1 MVVGKAYYL
10 KTAQYQGLPEP
21 EYFECR
27 EENLPELKDGEC
39 LLEMTHLSVDP
50 YMRVY
55 MARLPEG
62 SALIGSGVGKVTE
75 SKSSKVPVGTVIT
88 AFTGWRTHYVFHES
102 MLDKQVEHFRVVPPE
117 VSPSWS
123 LGVLGLT
130 GMTAYFGFLDI
141 CQPQPG
147 ETVLVNGAAGA
158 VGSVVGQLAKLKGC
172 TVVGCASTDEK
183 CEYLKKIGFDKTFNY
198 RTIDNLGETLKSLC
212 PNGIDCF
219 FDNVG
224 GEFFDTTMDL
234 MNKFGRISLCGAIST
249 YNGPRE
255 TGPRVHQWAI
265 GKDLKIQGFMAPSY
279 AKRYPE
285 ALKEM
290 AQWIKEGKIDVAEHI
305 VEGYEHMPKHFRSL
319 FEGANTGKIVVKL

>member
-1 MVVGKAYYL
+1 MVVGKAFHL
-10 KTAQYQGLPEP
+10 KKSQYKGLPEP
-21 EYFECR
+21 EYFECKD
-27 EENLPELKDGEC
+27 EILPELKDGEV
-39 LLEMTHLSVDP
+39 LLKMTHLSVDP

-55 MARLPEG
+55 MGKLPDG
-62 SALIGSGVGKVTE
+62 SALIGSGVGNVIE
-75 SKSSKVPVGTVIT
+75 SKSSKVPVGTCIT
-88 AFTGWRTHYVFHES
+88 AFSGWRTHFIFHDSKLE
-102 MLDKQVEHFRVVPPE
+102 KEVEHVRVIPPGVE
-117 VSPSWS
+117 PSWS

-172 TVVGCASTDEK
+172 TVVGCASTDAK
-183 CEYLKKIGFDKTFNY
+183 CDYLKSIGYDKTFNY
-198 RTIDNLGETLKSLC
+198 RTVDSLADTLKTLC

-224 GEFFDTTMDL
+224 GTFFDTTMPQ
-234 MNKFGRISLCGAIST
+234 MNRFGRISLCGAIST
-249 YNGPRE
+249 YSDGPQA
-255 TGPRVHQWAI
+255 GPRVHMWAI

-290 AQWIKEGKIDVAEHI
+290 AKWIKEGKIDVAEHL
-305 VEGYEHMPKHFRSL
+305 VHGYENMPKHFRSL
-319 FEGANTGKIVVKL
+319 FESANTGKIVVKL